1 MEQKETYTPYQERSL
16 DELRR
21 DINLKA
27 KKLFLTTTKGE
38 KILLAI
44 VAIALVVFYL
54 LNWHYKWVATNW
66 WMLGTLL
73 CISALVVFLF
83 YTIDKKLFS
92 AMEGAVDA
100 KQHLK
105 ATKKLIRS
113 QQWKRILSF
122 CLGFLVYLVT
132 VHGKID
138 NFDVIV
144 MTFFFIFYVFWML
157 VKPRAFI
164 DRDFWEDVEELS
176 MNVE

>member
-1 MEQKETYTPYQERSL
+1 
-16 DELRR
+16 
-21 DINLKA
+21 
-27 KKLFLTTTKGE
+27 
-38 KILLAI
+38 
-44 VAIALVVFYL
+44 
-54 LNWHYKWVATNW
+54 
-66 WMLGTLL
+66 
-73 CISALVVFLF
+73 
-83 YTIDKKLFS
+83 
-92 AMEGAVDA
+92 MEGAVDA